1 MGGPSRQCEVCNR
14 AQSKYKCPSCLL
26 PYCSLSCFKTHK
38 ETLCVKPESTQD
50 KSGTSSVNSGSVN
63 DAVTSSVKPES
74 TIDAVTPVS
83 SQNYLKEEAVRT
95 RVSNRG
101 TSSVNSGSVND
112 AVTSSVKPESTID
125 AVTPVSSQNYLKEE
139 AVRTR
144 VSNREAQVVFVS
156 YLLGAKPEFQVE
168 RKLEVDDPS
177 EVLQIM
183 QMQAIAS
190 SDEVREALK
199 DEHLRKLISD
209 IDSSPDA
216 LNFSMSQWSYCIKR
230 HCGWLVVEQFA
241 LQKPLDKTVLRPKL
255 IHTKSTMF
263 PQAASSD
270 EVREALKDEHLRKL
284 ISDIDSSPDALNE
297 LDKAMGV
304 DVFRIFSDN
313 ILSAINP

>member
-101 TSSVNSGSVND
+101 RSRVFGYFGFTVIAAVAD
-112 AVTSSVKPESTID
+112 AIA
-125 AVTPVSSQNYLKEE
+125 AV
-139 AVRTR
+139 A
-144 VSNREAQVVFVS
+144 
-156 YLLGAKPEFQVE
+156 EFQVE

-216 LNFSMSQWSYCIKR
+216 LN
-230 HCGWLVVEQFA
+230 
-241 LQKPLDKTVLRPKL
+241 
-255 IHTKSTMF
+255 
-263 PQAASSD
+263 
-270 EVREALKDEHLRKL
+270 
-284 ISDIDSSPDALNE
+284 E